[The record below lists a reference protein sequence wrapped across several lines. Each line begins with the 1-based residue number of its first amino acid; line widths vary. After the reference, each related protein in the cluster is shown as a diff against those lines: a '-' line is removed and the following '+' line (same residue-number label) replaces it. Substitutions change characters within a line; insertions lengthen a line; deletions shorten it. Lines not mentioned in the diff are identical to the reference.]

1 MIRRSTWVV
10 FGVFVV
16 VAAVAIWLL
25 KSPTSPMPSGAQ
37 TPSPTNTPKLINGWD
52 TETVVS
58 LELDRPTAEAVRLV
72 VGQDKSWINETKP
85 GSIAPGKVDQLLAE
99 LFAAETLAKLPADY
113 SLDSL
118 GLVNTGTVI
127 LLKSADGKTMQ
138 VTVGIVTPTGS
149 GYYVQLDENA
159 PVVVGKPDLDAVI
172 QLFDE
177 AIPET
182 PTPAVGQ
189 LPLGEAT
196 PTP

>member
-1 MIRRSTWVV
+1 
-10 FGVFVV
+10 
-16 VAAVAIWLL
+16 
-25 KSPTSPMPSGAQ
+25 
-37 TPSPTNTPKLINGWD
+37 
-52 TETVVS
+52 
-58 LELDRPTAEAVRLV
+58 
-72 VGQDKSWINETKP
+72 
-85 GSIAPGKVDQLLAE
+85 

-159 PVVVGKPDLDAVI
+159 PVVVGKPALDAVI